1 MLGALVA
8 QAQGNSAIAGAAGA
22 ATAEALAATI
32 ARQLYDKSTEDLNE
46 AQKQTVVALSALA
59 GGLAGGVLE
68 GVSEGAVA
76 GAKAGQNAVDNNEFG
91 GRVYAD
97 RVFEAYIQA
106 GGCGGAGRQQCR
118 QDYENQQLANGG
130 LEVAAAFAL
139 LPVAIVGAASTPAIM
154 AAARAAVEACR
165 LNPALCI
172 AETTVAAG
180 EMGVGEALP
189 VGLAG
194 AAGAKLTLEQAAR
207 VRVAQEVEQQTGQ
220 KLSGEALEVVLTGG
234 SKAVTRES
242 SQVIREVEVSSGS
255 KGAWNKELNKP
266 EPNTLYK
273 VDGNKTYKT
282 DDLGRVDT
290 VEASLSL
297 TKNDRNTYQQCIA
310 GKCGIDGDEGGHL
323 IASIFNGPGE
333 RLNILPM
340 NGNLNKGAWKTM
352 ENKLASA
359 LKNGQSVS
367 VKIDPEY
374 LS

>member
-154 AAARAAVEACR
+154 AAARAAV
-165 LNPALCI
+165 
-172 AETTVAAG
+172 
-180 EMGVGEALP
+180 
-189 VGLAG
+189 
-194 AAGAKLTLEQAAR
+194 
-207 VRVAQEVEQQTGQ
+207 
-220 KLSGEALEVVLTGG
+220 
-234 SKAVTRES
+234 
-242 SQVIREVEVSSGS
+242 
-255 KGAWNKELNKP
+255 
-266 EPNTLYK
+266 
-273 VDGNKTYKT
+273 
-282 DDLGRVDT
+282 
-290 VEASLSL
+290 
-297 TKNDRNTYQQCIA
+297 
-310 GKCGIDGDEGGHL
+310 
-323 IASIFNGPGE
+323 
-333 RLNILPM
+333 
-340 NGNLNKGAWKTM
+340 
-352 ENKLASA
+352 
-359 LKNGQSVS
+359 
-367 VKIDPEY
+367 
-374 LS
+374 

>member
-1 MLGALVA
+1 VLGALVA

-59 GGLAGGVLE
+59 GGVLE
-68 GVSEGAVA
+68 GGSEGAVA
-76 GAKAGQNAVDNNEFG
+76 GAKAEQNAVDNNEFG

-106 GGCGGAGRQQCR
+106 GGGGGAGRQQCR

-207 VRVAQEVEQQTGQ
+207 VRVVQEVEQQTGQ

-242 SQVIREVEVSSGS
+242 SQVIREVEG
-255 KGAWNKELNKP
+255 
-266 EPNTLYK
+266 
-273 VDGNKTYKT
+273 
-282 DDLGRVDT
+282 
-290 VEASLSL
+290 
-297 TKNDRNTYQQCIA
+297 QF
-310 GKCGIDGDEGGHL
+310 GK
-323 IASIFNGPGE
+323 
-333 RLNILPM
+333 
-340 NGNLNKGAWKTM
+340 
-352 ENKLASA
+352 
-359 LKNGQSVS
+359 
-367 VKIDPEY
+367 
-374 LS
+374 